1 MNSIIEAV
9 VENLKR
15 ELEDFFKELPTV
27 SDVEQYAMT
36 RLKETAL
43 QLTACYA
50 EETDRILYEDKA
62 GRKVAGL
69 VLERRKDQRSLLTM
83 CGELT
88 YSRSYYQLR
97 DGTYS
102 HPIDEL
108 LEVGKYQRIS
118 RETTE
123 ALAKEAAEGSYEKAG
138 KVVTGGAVS
147 RQTVMK
153 AVRSCEAK
161 KEAVSEVR
169 RVKVLHI
176 DADEDHVSL
185 QNGKTRIVPLISVY
199 EGLEEIGGK
208 KRKRHQCREVFHY
221 SEEKYSEDFWDN
233 AVNEIERRYDLT
245 DTVVYLHGDGAQWI
259 KQGKENF
266 KECRHVLDGYHK
278 NKAKKAFFAGVKKG
292 ECLSEKSGL
301 NRAFITGDQSLLLD
315 IWRKRME
322 QNPEYGE
329 SITEAMNYLYNN
341 LEGISIR
348 YQDREARNGGGTEPH
363 VSHVLSSRLSSRPM
377 GWSDKTLKHLVP
389 ILASRSG
396 VQLIEK
402 AADKTIPEIVLSAAK
417 VMTGRKLPNLR
428 RAPAI
433 VAPDSRYRTEVINNG
448 QLNQLYRTIRGLSR

>member
-1 MNSIIEAV
+1 
-9 VENLKR
+9 
-15 ELEDFFKELPTV
+15 
-27 SDVEQYAMT
+27 
-36 RLKETAL
+36 
-43 QLTACYA
+43 
-50 EETDRILYEDKA
+50 
-62 GRKVAGL
+62 
-69 VLERRKDQRSLLTM
+69 M

-208 KRKRHQCREVFHY
+208 KRKRHALWVGTFRQGQNGVILCRSFLKIP
-221 SEEKYSEDFWDN
+221 S
-233 AVNEIERRYDLT
+233 
-245 DTVVYLHGDGAQWI
+245 
-259 KQGKENF
+259 
-266 KECRHVLDGYHK
+266 
-278 NKAKKAFFAGVKKG
+278 
-292 ECLSEKSGL
+292 
-301 NRAFITGDQSLLLD
+301 QSLET
-315 IWRKRME
+315 R
-322 QNPEYGE
+322 
-329 SITEAMNYLYNN
+329 
-341 LEGISIR
+341 
-348 YQDREARNGGGTEPH
+348 
-363 VSHVLSSRLSSRPM
+363 
-377 GWSDKTLKHLVP
+377 
-389 ILASRSG
+389 
-396 VQLIEK
+396 
-402 AADKTIPEIVLSAAK
+402 
-417 VMTGRKLPNLR
+417 
-428 RAPAI
+428 
-433 VAPDSRYRTEVINNG
+433 
-448 QLNQLYRTIRGLSR
+448 